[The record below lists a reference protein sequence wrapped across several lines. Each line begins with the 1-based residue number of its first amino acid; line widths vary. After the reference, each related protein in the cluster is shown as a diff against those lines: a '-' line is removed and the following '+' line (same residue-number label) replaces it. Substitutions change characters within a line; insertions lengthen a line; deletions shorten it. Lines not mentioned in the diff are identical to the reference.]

1 MQLHLPTLLG
11 STHPEPPVDVGV
23 VCLDGIC
30 SSSMLGTVRRHVRP
44 RAVPP
49 SRLDVASWEH
59 GPALRGGAGPQPL
72 VDLLLCQR
80 LRRLAA
86 GGRRLRGRGRGGDDW
101 EGRRGG
107 GRCARGLSGHFLHAH
122 ALRALLSMSDEVS
135 GGNGG
140 QPHFH
145 RLDRSPLDRLRLHE
159 PTCSLLRLD
168 TQATGEL
175 FVCGAAPL
183 PRPMLGRASR
193 T

>member
-107 GRCARGLSGHFLHAH
+107 GRCARGLSGHFLHAY
-122 ALRALLSMSDEVS
+122 ALRAAGRCQTKSQGAIADSHRVVLSAAT
-135 GGNGG
+135 
-140 QPHFH
+140 
-145 RLDRSPLDRLRLHE
+145 DRPATDGCASE
-159 PTCSLLRLD
+159 PCSF
-168 TQATGEL
+168 THHCVA
-175 FVCGAAPL
+175 V
-183 PRPMLGRASR
+183 
-193 T
+193 